1 MEKESEMRKILSVI
15 KKEYIQIV
23 RTKGFIIGTIL
34 GPVMMAVLIVV
45 PVIMSTVA
53 VDKQKTIG
61 VVDLSREIYLDL
73 DTKLGQEDYRLDD
86 GFRRYVLRKTE
97 LLPGVRVDELKKEL
111 NEKVLNGELS
121 AYILIPEDV
130 LEVEDTET
138 AAKKEKSE
146 DRDMEYVAQHTTDI
160 QELAELNKALNSVII
175 EKRLRKGGLDP
186 QKVSQYI
193 KQVRLTP
200 IKVTKKGEEKDMMGT
215 FMVSYFLALILYMAI
230 FIYGAVIMR
239 GVIEEKSSKV
249 VEVILSSIKPFQ
261 LLLGKILGIGAVGL
275 TQFSIWAVFGLAAT
289 QYSQT
294 HIPAGADFNL
304 VSIPAYIFVYF
315 VVFFILGYFLYA
327 TFYAAVGSMVNS
339 EKEAQQLMMP
349 ITMFLV
355 LPLLLLIFVIRSPDS
370 ALSVFLSMFPLFA
383 PIIMM
388 LRVSVLLPPFIQV
401 GGAIV
406 LLILAVLVMTWLA
419 AKIFRVGILMY
430 GKPPK
435 FAEIIRWLRYK

>member
-1 MEKESEMRKILSVI
+1 MRKILSVI
-15 KKEYIQIV
+15 KREYIQIV

-34 GPVMMAVLIVV
+34 GPVMMAAFIVV
-45 PVIMSTVA
+45 PVIMSTMA
-53 VDKQKTIG
+53 VDKQKIIG
-61 VVDLSREIYLDL
+61 VVDLSQEIFLDL
-73 DTKLGQEDYRLDD
+73 DRKLGQEDYRLDD
-86 GFRRYVLRKTE
+86 GFRRYILNKTE
-97 LLPGVRVDELKKEL
+97 LLPGVSADELKKKL
-111 NEKVLNGELS
+111 NEKVLKGELS

-130 LEVEDTET
+130 LEVEDIEV
-138 AAKKEKSE
+138 AVEKEESE
-146 DRDMEYVAQHTTDI
+146 DRNMEYVAQHTTDI
-160 QELAELNKALNSVII
+160 QELAELNEALNGVII
-175 EKRLRKGGLDP
+175 EKRLRKEGLDP
-186 QKVSQYI
+186 QRVSQYI
-193 KQVRLTP
+193 KRVRLTP
-200 IKVTKKGEEKDMMGT
+200 IKVTKKGEEKDTMGT

-230 FIYGAVIMR
+230 FIYGSVIMR

-249 VEVILSSIKPFQ
+249 VEVILSSLKPFQ
-261 LLLGKILGIGAVGL
+261 LMTGKILGIGAVGL

-289 QYSQT
+289 QYSKT
-294 HIPAGADFNL
+294 LIPAGADFNL

-327 TFYAAVGSMVNS
+327 TVYAAVGSMVNS

-370 ALSVFLSMFPLFA
+370 ALSVLLSMFPLFA

-388 LRVSVLLPPFIQV
+388 LRVSVLLPPFIQI

-406 LLILAVLVMTWLA
+406 FLILAILVMAWLA

>member
-1 MEKESEMRKILSVI
+1 VEKESEMRKILSVI
-15 KKEYIQIV
+15 KREYIQIV

-34 GPVMMAVLIVV
+34 GPVMMAAFIVV
-45 PVIMSTVA
+45 PVIMSTMA

-61 VVDLSREIYLDL
+61 VVDLSQEIFLDL
-73 DTKLGQEDYRLDD
+73 DRRLGQEDYRLDD
-86 GFRRYVLRKTE
+86 GFRRYVLKKTE
-97 LLPGVRVDELKKEL
+97 HLPGVSVEELKKEL
-111 NEKVLNGELS
+111 NKKVLNEELS

-130 LEVEDTET
+130 LEVKDTET
-138 AAKKEKSE
+138 AAKKEKAKE
-146 DRDMEYVAQHTTDI
+146 RDMEYVAQHTTDI
-160 QELAELNKALNSVII
+160 QELAALNEALNSVII
-175 EKRLRKGGLDP
+175 EKRLRKEGLDP

-193 KQVRLTP
+193 KRVRLTP
-200 IKVTKKGEEKDMMGT
+200 IKVTKKGEEKDTMGT

-230 FIYGAVIMR
+230 FIYGSVIMR

-249 VEVILSSIKPFQ
+249 VEVILSSLRPFQ
-261 LLLGKILGIGAVGL
+261 LMLGKILGIGAVGL
-275 TQFSIWAVFGLAAT
+275 TQFSIWALFGLAAT
-289 QYSQT
+289 QYSRT
-294 HIPAGADFNL
+294 LIPAGAEFNL
-304 VSIPAYIFVYF
+304 VSIPTYIFVYF

-327 TFYAAVGSMVNS
+327 TIYAAVGSMVNS

-406 LLILAVLVMTWLA
+406 LLILAVLVMAWLA

-435 FAEIIRWLRYK
+435 FTEIIRWVRYK

>member
-1 MEKESEMRKILSVI
+1 VEKESEMRKILSVI
-15 KKEYIQIV
+15 KREYIQIV

-34 GPVMMAVLIVV
+34 GPVMMVAILVIPVV
-45 PVIMSTVA
+45 MSTVA

-61 VVDLSREIYLDL
+61 VVDLSQEIFLDL

-86 GFRRYVLRKTE
+86 GFRRYVLKKTA
-97 LLPGVRVDELKKEL
+97 LLPGVSVDELKKEL
-111 NEKVLNGELS
+111 NEKVLKEELS
-121 AYILIPEDV
+121 AYILVPEDV
-130 LEVEDTET
+130 LEVEDIET
-138 AAKKEKSE
+138 AAKKEKPE
-146 DRDMEYVAQHTTDI
+146 ERDMEYVAQHTTDI
-160 QELAELNKALNSVII
+160 QELAELNEALNSVII
-175 EKRLRKGGLDP
+175 EKRLRKEGLDP

-193 KQVRLTP
+193 KRVRLTP
-200 IKVTKKGEEKDMMGT
+200 IKVTKKGEEKDTMGT

-230 FIYGAVIMR
+230 LIYGSVIMR

-249 VEVILSSIKPFQ
+249 VEVILSSLRPFQ
-261 LLLGKILGIGAVGL
+261 LMLGKILGIGAVGL

-294 HIPAGADFNL
+294 LIPAGADFNL
-304 VSIPAYIFVYF
+304 VSIPTYIFVYF

-327 TFYAAVGSMVNS
+327 TLYAAVGSMVNS
-339 EKEAQQLMMP
+339 EKEAQQLIMP
-349 ITMFLV
+349 ITMFLI

-370 ALSVFLSMFPLFA
+370 TLSVVLSLFPLFA

-406 LLILAVLVMTWLA
+406 LLILAVLAMTWLA

-435 FAEIIRWLRYK
+435 FAEIVRWLRYK

>member
-1 MEKESEMRKILSVI
+1 MRKILSVI

-53 VDKQKTIG
+53 MDKQKTIG
-61 VVDLSREIYLDL
+61 VVDLSREIFLDL
-73 DTKLGQEDYRLDD
+73 DTKLGQENYRLDD
-86 GFRRYVLRKTE
+86 GFRRYVLKKTE

-111 NEKVLNGELS
+111 NEKVLNEELS

-146 DRDMEYVAQHTTDI
+146 DRDMEYVARHTTDI
-160 QELAELNKALNSVII
+160 QELAELNKALNGVII
-175 EKRLRKGGLDP
+175 EKRLRKEGLDP

-249 VEVILSSIKPFQ
+249 VEIILSSIKPFQ

-289 QYSQT
+289 QFSQT
-294 HIPAGADFNL
+294 LIPAGADFNL

-370 ALSVFLSMFPLFA
+370 RATFFL
-383 PIIMM
+383 
-388 LRVSVLLPPFIQV
+388 
-401 GGAIV
+401 
-406 LLILAVLVMTWLA
+406 
-419 AKIFRVGILMY
+419 
-430 GKPPK
+430 
-435 FAEIIRWLRYK
+435 

>member
-1 MEKESEMRKILSVI
+1 MRKILSVI
-15 KKEYIQIV
+15 KREYIQIV

-34 GPVMMAVLIVV
+34 GPVMMVAILVV

-53 VDKQKTIG
+53 VDKQEIIG
-61 VVDLSREIYLDL
+61 VVDLSREIFPDL
-73 DTKLGQEDYRLDD
+73 DRKLGQEDYKLDD
-86 GFRRYVLRKTE
+86 GSRRYVLKKTE
-97 LLPGVRVDELKKEL
+97 LLPGASVDGLKKEL
-111 NEKVLNGELS
+111 NEKVLNEELS

-138 AAKKEKSE
+138 AAKREKSE
-146 DRDMEYVAQHTTDI
+146 GRDMEYVAQHTTDI
-160 QELAELNKALNSVII
+160 QELAELNEALNSVII
-175 EKRLRKGGLDP
+175 EKRLRKEGLDP

-193 KQVRLTP
+193 KRVRLTP
-200 IKVTKKGEEKDMMGT
+200 IKVTKKGEEKDTMGT

-230 FIYGAVIMR
+230 FIYGSVIMR

-249 VEVILSSIKPFQ
+249 VEVILSSLRPFQ
-261 LLLGKILGIGAVGL
+261 LMLGKILGIGAVGL

-289 QYSQT
+289 QYSQRL
-294 HIPAGADFNL
+294 IPAGAGFNL
-304 VSIPAYIFVYF
+304 VRIPTYIFVYF

-339 EKEAQQLMMP
+339 EKEAQQLVMP
-349 ITMFLV
+349 ITMFLI

-388 LRVSVLLPPFIQV
+388 LRVSVLLPPFIQI
-401 GGAIV
+401 GGAII
-406 LLILAVLVMTWLA
+406 LLILAVLVMAWLA

-435 FAEIIRWLRYK
+435 FAEVVRWLRYK

>member
-1 MEKESEMRKILSVI
+1 MRKILSVI
-15 KKEYIQIV
+15 KREYIQIV

-34 GPVMMAVLIVV
+34 GPVMMAGFIVV

-53 VDKQKTIG
+53 VDKQETIG
-61 VVDLSREIYLDL
+61 VIDLSQEIFPDL
-73 DTKLGQEDYRLDD
+73 DRRLGQEDYRLDD
-86 GFRRYVLRKTE
+86 GFRRYVLKKAE
-97 LLPGVRVDELKKEL
+97 LLPGIRVEELKKEL
-111 NEKVLNGELS
+111 NEKVLKEELS

-130 LEVEDTET
+130 LAVKDTDT
-138 AAKKEKSE
+138 AAKKEKPE
-146 DRDMEYVAQHTTDI
+146 ERDMEYVAQHTTDI
-160 QELAELNKALNSVII
+160 QELAELNEALNGVIV
-175 EKRLRKGGLDP
+175 EKRLKKEGLDP
-186 QKVSQYI
+186 QKISQYI
-193 KQVRLTP
+193 KRVRLTP
-200 IKVTKKGEEKDMMGT
+200 IKVTKKGEEKDTMGT

-230 FIYGAVIMR
+230 FIYGSVIMR

-249 VEVILSSIKPFQ
+249 VEVILSSLRPFQ
-261 LLLGKILGIGAVGL
+261 LMLGKILGIGAVGL

-289 QYSQT
+289 QYSRRF
-294 HIPAGADFNL
+294 IPAGAEFNL

-315 VVFFILGYFLYA
+315 VIFFILGYFLYA

-349 ITMFLV
+349 ITLFLI

-370 ALSVFLSMFPLFA
+370 ALSVVLSLFPLFA

-388 LRVSVLLPPFIQV
+388 LRVSVLLPPFIQI

-406 LLILAVLVMTWLA
+406 LLIVAVLAMSWLA

-435 FAEIIRWLRYK
+435 FAEIVRWLRYK

>member
-1 MEKESEMRKILSVI
+1 MRKILSVI
-15 KKEYIQIV
+15 KREYIQIV

-34 GPVMMAVLIVV
+34 GPVMMAAFIVV
-45 PVIMSTVA
+45 PVIMSTMA
-53 VDKQKTIG
+53 VDKQETIG
-61 VVDLSREIYLDL
+61 VIDLSQEIFLDL
-73 DTKLGQEDYRLDD
+73 DRKFGQEDYKLDD
-86 GFRRYVLRKTE
+86 GFRRYVLKKTE
-97 LLPGVRVDELKKEL
+97 LLPGISVDELKKEL
-111 NEKVLNGELS
+111 NEKVLNEELS

-130 LEVEDTET
+130 LELEDPET
-138 AAKKEKSE
+138 AVKKEKSE
-146 DRDMEYVAQHTTDI
+146 DIEMEYVAQHTTDI
-160 QELAELNKALNSVII
+160 QELAELNDALNSVII
-175 EKRLRKGGLDP
+175 EKRLRKEGLDP

-193 KQVRLTP
+193 KRVRLTP
-200 IKVTKKGEEKDMMGT
+200 IKVTKKGEEKDTMGT
-215 FMVSYFLALILYMAI
+215 FMISYFLALILYMAI
-230 FIYGAVIMR
+230 FIYGSVIMR
-239 GVIEEKSSKV
+239 GVIEEKSAKV
-249 VEVILSSIKPFQ
+249 VEVILSSLRPFQ
-261 LLLGKILGIGAVGL
+261 LMLGKILGIGAVGL

-289 QYSQT
+289 QYSKSF
-294 HIPAGADFNL
+294 IPAGADFSL

-327 TFYAAVGSMVNS
+327 TFYAAIGSMVNS

-349 ITMFLV
+349 ITMFLI
-355 LPLLLLIFVIRSPDS
+355 LPLLLLVFVIRSPDS

-401 GGAIV
+401 GGAIF
-406 LLILAVLVMTWLA
+406 LLILAVLLMSWLA